1 MGNASYNIVMELNS
15 SKTNEIYVTNI
26 NQYIAI
32 DKVNIYNIYIKV
44 IVILYIYN
52 SNTAYI
58 DYKYIYYY

>member
-1 MGNASYNIVMELNS
+1 MGNASYNVVMELNS

-44 IVILYIYN
+44 IVILYI
-52 SNTAYI
+52 
-58 DYKYIYYY
+58 